1 MLTKEELNQM
11 VEAEAERLGV
21 GNPEFLRQHQE
32 FMAEIEQLLEESRQR
47 RAARQML
54 GAKDVMAALGV
65 SESKAYG
72 YIRQM
77 NIELEEKGYITVR
90 GKVPAKYFQERF
102 YGGMERG
109 VL

>member
-1 MLTKEELNQM
+1 MTHEEMNQW
-11 VEAEAERLGV
+11 VEAEAAKLGV
-21 GNPEFLRQHQE
+21 GNLEFLRQHQE
-32 FMAEIEQLLEESRQR
+32 FMAEIEQLLEENRQR

-77 NIELEEKGYITVR
+77 NTELEEKGYITVR
-90 GKVPAKYFQERF
+90 GKVPAAYFRERF
-102 YGGMERG
+102 YGSQ
-109 VL
+109 